1 MNGLHQMPESNDL
14 HVVYMTALEMPK
26 LTSLHASQVLAPAA
40 LLARRGFRVTW
51 VAVIPFRVTT
61 NFLEARSNVRQ
72 VRTECARNGI
82 DFVSFYAPLLSVSW
96 LATFFLRDTFFPSVA
111 RKIFSAVKWGNQT
124 ILHSRSYIATE
135 LALHLRDLLGRDR
148 AKVSFD
154 MRSVLPEEVPLASRG
169 KTGVMAFGFLKQWEF
184 ELLKKSDVSMLPL
197 HYARERIYN
206 ETGVSVQY
214 MPVQGFD
221 REPGWQADFE
231 KRWKHSRLG
240 YAGSIGPWHSPDI
253 LLQIFRS
260 LPWANPSLAMKRH
273 PLFAQYDCR
282 EYANSAMP
290 EYYDGLLGLV
300 IPGRQSS
307 SDYFMSFQ
315 MRCNLFSTKASE
327 ALSRGVPLIVSS
339 KLFGLASF
347 VRSNKC
353 GFIYD
358 PDLNRFEF
366 PDSCS
371 VRDKDTW
378 EELTRNAVVVG
389 KQFER
394 SEIVNDYLDCWM
406 SLFEVDAIQR

>member
-1 MNGLHQMPESNDL
+1 MNILNQISESNDL
-14 HVVYMTALEMPK
+14 HVVYITALEMPS
-26 LTSLHASQVLAPAA
+26 LTSLHASQVLAPAS
-40 LLARRGFRVTW
+40 LLARRGYRVTW
-51 VAVIPFRVTT
+51 VAVIPFKVTT
-61 NFLEARSNVRQ
+61 NIFEFRSNVRQ
-72 VRTECARNGI
+72 MRSECAQNGI
-82 DFVSFYAPLLSVSW
+82 DFVSFCAPLLSVSW
-96 LATFFLRDTFFPSVA
+96 LATFFLRDIFLPSVS
-111 RKIFSAVKWGNQT
+111 RKIFPSVKWGNKN
-124 ILHSRSYIATE
+124 ILHSRSYVATE
-135 LALHLRDLLGRDR
+135 LALHLRDLLGHDR

-154 MRSVLPEEVPLASRG
+154 MRSILPEEVPLASRR
-169 KTGVMAFGFLKQWEF
+169 KTGIMAFGFLKQWEF
-184 ELLKKSDVSMLPL
+184 DLLKKSDISMLPL

-240 YAGSIGPWHSPDI
+240 YAGSIGSWHSPDI

-260 LPWANPSLAMKRH
+260 LPWANPSLAMKWH
-273 PLFAQYDCR
+273 PLFAHYDCR

-307 SDYFMSFQ
+307 NDYFMSFQ

-347 VRSNKC
+347 VRNNKC

-358 PDLNRFEF
+358 PDLNRFDF
-366 PDSCS
+366 PDSGS
-371 VRDKDTW
+371 VTDKDTW
-378 EELTRNAVVVG
+378 EELTRNAVAVG
-389 KQFER
+389 EQFER
-394 SEIVNDYLDCWM
+394 SRIVNGYLDFWM
-406 SLFEVDAIQR
+406 NLFK